1 MTSDSST
8 PGPQRPTSYYGQP
21 IIKPPVWKSEI
32 PAYFFTGGL
41 GGVASTLALGAR
53 LSGNDVLAR
62 RASLAAGAALGV
74 SPMFLIRDLGRP
86 RRFLNMFRVFKVT
99 SPMSVGS
106 WLLGAAGS
114 AAGTSAVL
122 ELSGL
127 FPRLQRLTGGA
138 AGVLGPGLATYTG
151 GLLAQSV
158 VPVWHEARHELPLLF
173 GASAAAAAG
182 GAAAVLTPA
191 AAAAPARRL
200 ALAGA
205 VTELVAQRAM
215 EKRLGAL
222 AAEPYTRGRAERYS
236 KLGER
241 LMLAGVGL
249 MAVAGRRRA
258 GAVVAGSLLM
268 GGSLAQRFAV
278 VHAGMISAEDPKY
291 TTLPQRERAEAHGSR
306 AQTR

>member
-1 MTSDSST
+1 MTADSST
-8 PGPQRPTSYYGQP
+8 TAPQRPTSYYGQP

-53 LSGNDVLAR
+53 LTGKEVLAR

-74 SPMFLIRDLGRP
+74 SPMFLVKDLGRP

-106 WLLGAAGS
+106 WLLGAAGG
-114 AAGTSAVL
+114 AAGTSAAL
-122 ELSGL
+122 ELTGL
-127 FPRLQRLTGGA
+127 FPRLQRLAGGV
-138 AGVLGPGLATYTG
+138 AGVLGPGVATYTG

-173 GASAAAAAG
+173 GASGAAAAG
-182 GAAAVLTPA
+182 GAAAAVTPA

-205 VTELVAQRAM
+205 VPELVVQRTM

-222 AAEPYTRGRAERYS
+222 TAEPYTRGSAERYS

-258 GAVVAGSLLM
+258 GATVAGSLLM

-291 TTLPQRERAEAHGSR
+291 TTLPQLERAELHGRR
-306 AQTR
+306 AQAR